1 MRKFLATNKQT
12 KDGSF
17 LSVRFFL
24 RPYDFLGPMLWK
36 KIGRMQK
43 KDPCERSFSAFWQPR
58 YFLIF
63 WKKRSSVLQRWRCS
77 C

>member
-36 KIGRMQK
+36 KIGLTDGNFPIFPSDFFHSIGQKIGRMQK
-43 KDPCERSFSAFWQPR
+43 NG
-58 YFLIF
+58 
-63 WKKRSSVLQRWRCS
+63 SVFCMFM
-77 C
+77 